1 MAVIQKVKAES
12 SSRFTLFMVL
22 LAGGLLVFLP
32 AITFSAEMS
41 IQFRGRTA
49 VVLLGITIL
58 TRLNE
63 RYKEYW
69 QLPMT
74 LFIAALSLLLT
85 SLSGNWLLNLLGLT
99 LGSPSGIA
107 VAKLSDAIP
116 IVATVLIVNRMF
128 GFDLGSIYVQK
139 GHLKRGLA
147 IGLGGFAIFT
157 VLAFF
162 QSREQGI
169 DLAQIVPVIP
179 WILIFVLANGLME
192 ELLFRGL
199 FLRRYEPF
207 LGGQLS
213 VWLTAVVFTAVHLQV
228 GYVQNLWGFLALTF
242 LMALAWGD
250 LMRKTN
256 SLIASSLFH
265 AGADLLI
272 ITGVLAS
279 FGANLP

>member
-1 MAVIQKVKAES
+1 MAVIQKVEVES
-12 SSRFTLFMVL
+12 TSRFMLFVIL

-32 AITFSAEMS
+32 AITFSLEISLA
-41 IQFRGRTA
+41 FRGRTA
-49 VVLLGITIL
+49 VVLLGITLL
-58 TRLNE
+58 TRLDQ
-63 RYKEYW
+63 RYKVYW

-74 LFIAALSLLLT
+74 LFIAASSLLAA
-85 SLSGNWLLNLLGLT
+85 SLLGDWLLNLWGLT
-99 LGSPSGIA
+99 LNSASGIA
-107 VAKLSDAIP
+107 IAKLSEAIP
-116 IVATVLIVNRMF
+116 IIAVILIANKLF
-128 GFDLGSIYVQK
+128 GFDLRSLYVQK

-147 IGLGGFAIFT
+147 IGLGGFTAFSI
-157 VLAFF
+157 LMFF
-162 QSREQGI
+162 QNREQGI
-169 DLAQIVPVIP
+169 EFAQIVPVIP
-179 WILIFVLANGLME
+179 WILLFVLTNGFME

-199 FLRRYEPF
+199 FLRRYEPI
-207 LGGQLS
+207 LGGQIS
-213 VWLTAVVFTAVHLQV
+213 VWLTALVFTAVHLQV